1 MRIEKMDKV
10 YSIVTIVFALC
21 LLLYAGILFILKDVD
36 LIPKSYMAKISDK
49 KLYAKRFAIL
59 IALISMAPLL
69 SGIIAL
75 FGKIEIMI
83 IPALIVLIGGIIAAI
98 IIGVKIMPK

>member
-1 MRIEKMDKV
+1 MDKV

-49 KLYAKRFAIL
+49 KLYAKMFAIL

-98 IIGVKIMPK
+98 IIGVKIMPKEL

>member
-1 MRIEKMDKV
+1 MEHA
-10 YSIVTIVFALC
+10 YSIMTIIFGIC
-21 LLLYAGILFILKDVD
+21 LLLYAGILFIFKDVD

-59 IALISMAPLL
+59 IAMIAAAPIL

-83 IPALIVLIGGIIAAI
+83 IPALIVLVGGFIAAI
-98 IIGVKIMPK
+98 VIGIKFIMPKE

>member
-1 MRIEKMDKV
+1 MDKV

-21 LLLYAGILFILKDVD
+21 LLLYAGILF
-36 LIPKSYMAKISDK
+36 
-49 KLYAKRFAIL
+49 KRFAIL